1 MKQREMVEYRSPL
14 SWTRVIDVLTENG
27 NQGMTN
33 KEIANV
39 LDTDYARV
47 RGLTLVMWEHGAL
60 SRVHV
65 GETGGATFYFLP
77 ITEEVSDEERS
88 TAL

>member
-1 MKQREMVEYRSPL
+1 MKQREMIDEPSPL
-14 SWTRVIDVLTENG
+14 SWDAVLELLTENG

-39 LDTDYARV
+39 LDTDYTRV

-65 GETGGATFYFLP
+65 GETGGTTFYFLP
-77 ITEEVSDEERS
+77 IVEGVRNEQHAAT
-88 TAL
+88 L

>member
-1 MKQREMVEYRSPL
+1 MKQREMTEYRSPL
-14 SWTRVIDVLTENG
+14 SWTAVLDVLTENG

-65 GETGGATFYFLP
+65 GDTGGATFYFLP
-77 ITEEVSDEERS
+77 VTEDVDHEQR
-88 TAL
+88 TAAV